1 MNILAYA
8 VVAYVA
14 LYYLKKKWLDV
25 RTARHISDL
34 KVVVYVCHLW
44 DSEIPIDVFVD
55 TGNGCTE
62 PLSGLPVHF
71 VSLKAVEAYI
81 PEDLRIRCSNGIRM
95 VRLH

>member
-34 KVVVYVCHLW
+34 KSSSTLYLW
-44 DSEIPIDVFVD
+44 ESEIPIDVFVD
-55 TGNGCTE
+55 SGNGCTE
-62 PLSGLPVHF
+62 PLSGATGPFCVIE
-71 VSLKAVEAYI
+71 S
-81 PEDLRIRCSNGIRM
+81 G
-95 VRLH
+95 